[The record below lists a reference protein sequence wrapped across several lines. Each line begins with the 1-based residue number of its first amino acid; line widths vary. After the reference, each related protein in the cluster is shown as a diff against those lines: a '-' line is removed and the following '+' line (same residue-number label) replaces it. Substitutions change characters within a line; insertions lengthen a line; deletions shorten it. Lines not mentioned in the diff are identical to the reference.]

1 MNALEARCEVLED
14 HSASIVRHA
23 NRLQRNIYA
32 FVEEIQDDQPD
43 RAQIATVVEATNE
56 SITSLLALI
65 SGSIAVL
72 RDTVEENL

>member
-1 MNALEARCEVLED
+1 MNVLKARCEVLED

-23 NRLQRNIYA
+23 NRLQRSIYA
-32 FVEEIQDDQPD
+32 FVEEIQDDNPD
-43 RAQIATVVEATNE
+43 RAQIATVMEHTNE